1 MRCKQI
7 PLRWE
12 ECRVGGWGLL
22 VCSFKNLVFEL
33 WGHNNA
39 DKNRT
44 KNRGGKC
51 KKEHRGELEFSRSE
65 RSDVA
70 GRHAGVS
77 LVNPRSLQGG
87 AQAASGSS
95 LPA

>member
-51 KKEHRGELEFSRSE
+51 KKEHRGVRVISKELPYE
-65 RSDVA
+65 VMPLL
-70 GRHAGVS
+70 S
-77 LVNPRSLQGG
+77 LKN
-87 AQAASGSS
+87 
-95 LPA
+95 